1 MIAVP
6 HTGIPEFSTQPR
18 YLLTLTVDL
27 TYSVVTVNLKANK
40 WLHEMCCRDVKN
52 KQNGPTYNCLVN
64 NGLQTPFSQKTV
76 SLIILAAI

>member
-18 YLLTLTVDL
+18 YLLALTVDL

-52 KQNGPTYNCLVN
+52 K
-64 NGLQTPFSQKTV
+64 
-76 SLIILAAI
+76 